1 MSTDMAST
9 VLRLY
14 LPVYI
19 ISRDT
24 SFVYLHSPTFDDLL
38 DESLLM
44 SVFDLIVITGG
55 SNCKPSVKIKHII

>member
-19 ISRDT
+19 ISSDT

-38 DESLLM
+38 DESLQM
-44 SVFDLIVITGG
+44 SVFDLIAVTGG
-55 SNCKPSVKIKHII
+55 SNCKPSVKIKHIR